1 MLSTREKYYQMLE
14 KEFSNPEAIMTELIN
29 LEAIMHLPKGTELY
43 ISDIHGEFTAFD
55 HILRTGAGNTKEK
68 ISLLFG
74 DRLTEHEKNKLAIL
88 VAYPKEALKELK
100 KNKWQPNMKFKLS
113 IKKII

>member
-1 MLSTREKYYQMLE
+1 MLSTRDKYYQMLE
-14 KEFSNPEAIMTELIN
+14 KEFSTKEAIMTELIN

-55 HILRTGAGNTKEK
+55 HILRTGAGNIKEK

-74 DRLTEHEKNKLAIL
+74 LWLTREKHWMTKTFMPI
-88 VAYPKEALKELK
+88 VIVHGIVK
-100 KNKWQPNMKFKLS
+100 KFVS
-113 IKKII
+113 S